1 MMQTIQIVGNGDE
14 RSNIQIGEQTTELL
28 TRFTKL
34 DFEEKEN
41 LKNEAVKIL
50 SHCISPGVAG
60 GILVLLL
67 DMFKVVKRCLSQ
79 L

>member
-41 LKNEAVKIL
+41 
-50 SHCISPGVAG
+50 
-60 GILVLLL
+60 
-67 DMFKVVKRCLSQ
+67 
-79 L
+79 

>member
-60 GILVLLL
+60 GGYWYCYWICS
-67 DMFKVVKRCLSQ
+67 KW
-79 L
+79 